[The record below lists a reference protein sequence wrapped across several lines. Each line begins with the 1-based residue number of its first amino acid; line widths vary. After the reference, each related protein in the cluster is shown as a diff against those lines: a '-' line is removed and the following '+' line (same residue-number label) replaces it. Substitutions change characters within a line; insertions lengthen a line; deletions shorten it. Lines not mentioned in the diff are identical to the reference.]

1 MNDNNELIDQHYCFW
16 AVLCLLIKYSTT
28 ISFSTTYRTLK
39 LSPKEISQ
47 KSSWARSPY
56 WFMEFSTIQ
65 FRVHLEFLYEKKFFL
80 LPIPVNKEWRNGDN
94 TEISKWIKIEKGKY
108 GRYTAVSHTI
118 VGAPYPKDRK
128 DVLVRHWFC
137 SLEELSFFSLSC
149 CLWPLTAFS
158 FSFTLSGRIGDVL
171 RGHTVL
177 GRHRVCSGSSQ
188 AQKMG
193 FRESHAVASPSFT
206 NNLFLVVCCQRQLI
220 ATVLV

>member
-1 MNDNNELIDQHYCFW
+1 MTVRIMHDNNELIDQHYCFW

-28 ISFSTTYRTLK
+28 ISFSTTYRTLN

-56 WFMEFSTIQ
+56 WCMEFSTIQ

-128 DVLVRHWFC
+128 DILVRHWFC
-137 SLEELSFFSLSC
+137 SLEELSFSALAVACGLLQLCPFHSP
-149 CLWPLTAFS
+149 CLAESETCLGD
-158 FSFTLSGRIGDVL
+158 TLSLGGTGCAQAPPRLRKWGSERALQSLLPPSRII
-171 RGHTVL
+171 
-177 GRHRVCSGSSQ
+177 SS
-188 AQKMG
+188 
-193 FRESHAVASPSFT
+193 
-206 NNLFLVVCCQRQLI
+206 L
-220 ATVLV
+220 